1 MVKMAKRPSP
11 GSDGNDDAAD
21 CGPHPRAPESPR
33 PPVAD
38 EAFVRAAAIFRA
50 IGDVPRLRL
59 LERLD
64 RGEHCVT
71 ELAEMNGAKI
81 STLSQQLRV
90 LRAEKI
96 VKQRR
101 EGKHIFYSLV
111 DDHVRELIHAA
122 LEHASEPH
130 AR

>member
-1 MVKMAKRPSP
+1 MTKRPSLA
-11 GSDGNDDAAD
+11 SDAAD
-21 CGPHPRAPESPR
+21 CGPHTHAPETSAR

-38 EAFVRAAAIFRA
+38 EAFSRAAAIFRA

-59 LERLD
+59 LEQLD
-64 RGEHCVT
+64 RGERCVS
-71 ELAEMNGAKI
+71 ELAEICGAKI

-90 LRAEKI
+90 LRSEKI

-101 EGKHIFYSLV
+101 DGKHVFYSLA

-130 AR
+130 AK

>member
-1 MVKMAKRPSP
+1 MIKRTSAARE
-11 GSDGNDDAAD
+11 GAHDGAPD
-21 CGPHPRAPESPR
+21 CGPHPRPPESPR

-38 EAFVRAAAIFRA
+38 EAFPRAAAIFRA
-50 IGDVPRLRL
+50 LGDVPRLRL

-71 ELAEMNGAKI
+71 ELAEMSGAKI

-90 LRAEKI
+90 LRSEKI

-101 EGKHIFYSLV
+101 EG
-111 DDHVRELIHAA
+111 
-122 LEHASEPH
+122 
-130 AR
+130 

>member
-1 MVKMAKRPSP
+1 MSKRPSP
-11 GSDGNDDAAD
+11 ASVADADGD
-21 CGPHPRAPESPR
+21 CGPHDHSLAPPRVVIS
-33 PPVAD
+33 D
-38 EAFVRAAAIFRA
+38 DAFSRAAAIFRA

-71 ELAEMNGAKI
+71 ELAAMSNAKI

-90 LRAEKI
+90 LRSEKI

-101 EGKHIFYSLV
+101 DGKHVYYSLA

-122 LEHASEPH
+122 LEHASEPNQK
-130 AR
+130 